1 MASSGGRRCF
11 ATTGDGRR
19 RILDMPARTR
29 RFGSRKENLAVTHTS
44 DQTGTERTADA
55 AATELGRGLETVSPP
70 IVAEAGNGTTVAKA
84 SLNPANLK
92 VDKSCS
98 RGLAGWLSSN
108 GVSLAITSY
117 QSGRIYLVGSD
128 KQGRVSFFE
137 RIFERAMGIVGDAQ
151 RIYLGGLY
159 QVWRFENILKPN
171 EVIHGQFDKCYVPR
185 NAQTIGDLDIH
196 ELGIQKNGRIV
207 FVNTKYSC
215 LAELSQTHSF
225 KAVWK
230 PKFINKLAPEDRC
243 HLNGLAMVDGKPKY
257 VTAVC
262 RSDAVDGWRD
272 RRHDGG
278 LVIDVETDEIVCEG
292 LSMPHS
298 PRWAN
303 GRLWLLNAG
312 TGQLG
317 WVDFASKRFVALAFF
332 PGFLRGLTIF
342 GNQAAVGLSKPRN
355 QRFEG
360 LQLDEELRKR
370 DAEPWCG
377 VQLCSLTN
385 GDVHDWIR
393 FEGDI
398 TEVFDVCFLPNVR
411 NPMMIGLRTTEIR
424 DLITFEIGLHR
435 EEVAST

>member
-1 MASSGGRRCF
+1 MDTDERDAGQDVTRQGEPQQAGIQEASDQAELETGLDAVTADVPAEAPVEAPA
-11 ATTGDGRR
+11 ATPSTGAAVAAPAAPPPA
-19 RILDMPARTR
+19 PARDITR
-29 RFGSRKENLAVTHTS
+29 M
-44 DQTGTERTADA
+44 
-55 AATELGRGLETVSPP
+55 
-70 IVAEAGNGTTVAKA
+70 
-84 SLNPANLK
+84 K
-92 VDKSCS
+92 VEKTCS
-98 RGLAGWLSSN
+98 RALAGWLSSN
-108 GVSLAITSY
+108 RISLAISSY
-117 QSGRIYLVGSD
+117 QTGRIYLVGSD

-137 RIFERAMGIVGDAQ
+137 RIFERAMGVVGNAQ

-159 QVWRFENILKPN
+159 QLWRFENVLRPN

-196 ELGIQKNGRIV
+196 ELGIRSNGKVV

-225 KAVWK
+225 KAIWK
-230 PKFINKLAPEDRC
+230 PKFISKLAPEDRC
-243 HLNGLAMVDGKPKY
+243 HLNGLAMVEGRPKY

-262 RSDAVDGWRD
+262 KSDTVDGWRD

-278 LVIDVETDEIVCEG
+278 VVIDVETDEIVCEG

-312 TGQLG
+312 TGHLG
-317 WVDFASKRFVALAFF
+317 WVDMEKKKFVPLAFV
-332 PGFLRGLTIF
+332 PGFARGLSII
-342 GNQAAVGLSKPRN
+342 GNVAAVGLSKPRN

-360 LQLDEELRKR
+360 LQLDEELKKR

-377 VQLCSLTN
+377 VQIVSLTN
-385 GDVHDWIR
+385 GDVMNWIR

-398 TEVFDVCFLPNVR
+398 TEIFDISFLPNVR
-411 NPMMIGLRTTEIR
+411 NPMMIGLRTPEIR
-424 DLITFEIGLHR
+424 DLITFES
-435 EEVAST
+435 EVPVEAAP